1 MTSLYRI
8 LIGVSAAALL
18 LGLILL
24 AKKLSRLESYKKLL
38 YIMAVAN
45 LISMLM
51 FLFNLRLGLDTSWKE
66 AIVFLETTVL
76 VLNLVIAFFIVKP
89 LEDHSGDFFQSV
101 RRLFPTVFVSVVI
114 YLTVYYLLESTGS
127 IWNKKNESYFLIY
140 GFSIVLYLFGSL
152 YPAIRIIKTFIA
164 SKQKRYAS
172 LLLILNGLNNTIGL
186 LFFTMEIPNKEIA
199 ILLNI
204 IFNVIFS
211 YYMAF
216 YFLSVYFDPKS
227 GNHKELIQ
235 GSKELFSWAELKNR
249 LNYWG
254 EVKTYLNEFYP
265 EVIQQVDELDLTEL
279 EKIHYAL
286 KQINIKAKDIASAM
300 NVSVKAV
307 EMSRYR
313 IKRKLEGNS

>member
-1 MTSLYRI
+1 MISLYRI

-18 LGLILL
+18 LGLVLL
-24 AKKLSRLESYKKLL
+24 AKKLSHLESYKKLL

-51 FLFNLRLGLDTSWKE
+51 FLFNLRLGYETSWKE

-76 VLNLVIAFFIVKP
+76 VMNLVIAFFIVRP
-89 LEDHSGDFFQSV
+89 LERLSGNFFISV
-101 RRLFPTVFVSVVI
+101 KRLFPTVFISVVI
-114 YLTVYYLLESTGS
+114 YLTVYYVFGSKGS
-127 IWNKKNESYFLIY
+127 ILNKSNDSYELI
-140 GFSIVLYLFGSL
+140 FSFSVLLYAFGSM
-152 YPAIRIIKTFIA
+152 YPAIKSVKTFI
-164 SKQKRYAS
+164 SIKSNRYAA

-186 LFFTMEIPNKEIA
+186 LFFTTDFPNKETA

-204 IFNVIFS
+204 VFNVIFA

-216 YFLSVYFDPKS
+216 YFLSIYFDPKS
-227 GNHKELIQ
+227 NKKTDPVK
-235 GSKELFSWAELKNR
+235 STKDFFSWAELKTR

-254 EVKTYLNEFYP
+254 EVKTYLQEFYP
-265 EVIQQVDELDLTEL
+265 EMVEETEELDLTEL
-279 EKIHYAL
+279 EKIHYTL
-286 KQINIKAKDIASAM
+286 KQLNIKAKDIASAM

-313 IKRKLEGNS
+313 IKRKLEDQA

>member
-1 MTSLYRI
+1 MISLYRI

-24 AKKLSRLESYKKLL
+24 AKKLSHLESYKKLL

-51 FLFNLRLGLDTSWKE
+51 FLFNLRLGYETSWKE

-76 VLNLVIAFFIVKP
+76 VLNLVIAFFIVRP
-89 LEDHSGDFFQSV
+89 LERLSGNFFIAV
-101 RRLFPTVFVSVVI
+101 KRLFPTVFISVVI
-114 YLTVYYLLESTGS
+114 YLTVYYVFGSNGS
-127 IWNKKNESYFLIY
+127 ILNKSNDSYELIFSFSVLLY
-140 GFSIVLYLFGSL
+140 GFGSL
-152 YPAIRIIKTFIA
+152 YPAIKSVNTFI
-164 SKQKRYAS
+164 SIKSKRYAA

-186 LFFTMEIPNKEIA
+186 LFFTTDFPNKETA

-204 IFNVIFS
+204 LFNVIFA

-216 YFLSVYFDPKS
+216 YFLSIYFDPKS
-227 GNHKELIQ
+227 NKKTDPVK
-235 GSKELFSWAELKNR
+235 STKDFFSWAELKTR

-254 EVKTYLNEFYP
+254 EVKTYLQEFYP
-265 EVIQQVDELDLTEL
+265 DLVEEVEELDLTEL
-279 EKIHYAL
+279 EKIHYTL
-286 KQINIKAKDIASAM
+286 KQLNIKAKDIASAM

-313 IKRKLEGNS
+313 IKRKLEDQV